1 MSITKKKA
9 KNAALTTASIVA
21 GNALLAFLVAAFV
34 IPHDIIMGGTTG
46 IGIVMSKLIPQI
58 DVPMFVLILN
68 ILMLILGLIVLGKA
82 FVMTT
87 IVSSVIYPLFL
98 ELFQRI
104 PGIGNMTSDPLTASI
119 FAGCLLGISLGLVMR
134 VGSSTGGS
142 DIINLVL
149 AKVFHLPVSIFVW
162 LCDII
167 VVGGQA
173 IFAPAESTLYAIIVV
188 VLETLLLDR
197 VMLVGKSQIQLFIIS
212 KEYEKLR
219 ELLLNTLEAGVT
231 MAMIETGKLG
241 ENQKGIICVIPPRK
255 LYDAT
260 ELIKGADPHA
270 FITVTQIKEVRG
282 RGFTEEREVLK

>member
-9 KNAALTTASIVA
+9 KSVALTTASIVA

-68 ILMLILGLIVLGKA
+68 ILMLLLGLLVLGKA

-87 IVSSVIYPLFL
+87 VVSSIIYPLFL

-104 PGIGNMTSDPLTASI
+104 PGIDGMTSDPLTAAL
-119 FAGCLLGISLGLVMR
+119 FAGCLLGVSLGLVMR

-142 DIINLVL
+142 DVINLVL
-149 AKVFHLPVSIFVW
+149 AKVFHQPVSIFVW

-173 IFAPAESTLYAIIVV
+173 IFAPAEATLYAIIVV
-188 VLETLLLDR
+188 VLETLILDR

-219 ELLLNTLEAGVT
+219 ELLLNDLEAGVT

-260 ELIKGADPHA
+260 ELVKGADPHA

-282 RGFTEEREVLK
+282 RGFTEDREVL

>member
-1 MSITKKKA
+1 MSGAKKKA
-9 KNAALTTASIVA
+9 KNAALTTACIVS

-58 DVPMFVLILN
+58 DVPTFVLILN
-68 ILMLILGLIVLGKA
+68 ILMLLLGLIVLGKA

-87 IVSSVIYPLFL
+87 IVSSIIYPLFL

-104 PGIGNMTSDPLTASI
+104 PGIDGMTSNPLTAAI
-119 FAGCLLGISLGLVMR
+119 FAGCLLGVSLGLVMR

-149 AKVFHLPVSIFVW
+149 AKVFHQPVALFVW

-173 IFAPAESTLYAIIVV
+173 VFAPAEATLYAIIVI
-188 VLETLLLDR
+188 VLETLILDR

-219 ELLLNTLEAGVT
+219 ELLLDTLEAGVT

-241 ENQKGIICVIPPRK
+241 ESQKGIICVIPPRK

-260 ELIKGADPHA
+260 ELVKKADPHA

-282 RGFTEEREVLK
+282 RGFTEDREEL